1 MNEIFKGMD
10 NAAEVINDNFE
21 ELKAGKV
28 SKKQEPWIE
37 PSMINGWV
45 NFSDDYNK
53 FGFFKDEMGMVH
65 LKGMIKSGDGVI
77 FTLPVGYR
85 PFARAYF
92 PTMSRGGGRDGL
104 AIINIFK
111 EGAIRPGSLQGNDWL
126 TLDGISFRAEN

>member
-10 NAAEVINDNFE
+10 NAAEQINENFE
-21 ELKAGKV
+21 ALEAGKV
-28 SKKQEPWIE
+28 SKEQESWIE

-45 NFSDDYNK
+45 NFSDEYNK
-53 FGFFKDEMGMVH
+53 FGYFKDEMGMVH
-65 LKGMIKSGDGVI
+65 LKGMIKGGNKEI
-77 FTLPVGYR
+77 FILPVGYR

-92 PTMSRGGGRDGL
+92 PPMSRGGGRDGL

-111 EGAIRPGSLQGNDWL
+111 EGTIRPGSLQGNEWL